1 MKVAGGERGE
11 KTKDIENQVDEDILR
26 KIISPKCPID
36 PYELLGLRN
45 FETKRIIPKE
55 EVGTPVQEF
64 FRHATIFLTGGTGFL
79 GQVLIEK
86 LLRCCPHIN
95 QIYVLVRVKRNRS
108 PADRFETILQD
119 PLFDRLRNEVP
130 NFREKI
136 NYVSGCVDQPLLGL
150 SEEDRSK
157 ISNDVNII
165 YHCAATVNFNEM
177 LAKAI
182 KVNTMGTRE
191 VIKVAR
197 DVKSLKALLYVST
210 AYSFCNHF
218 DVGEKL
224 YPMHVEPEAMIE
236 LVEQKSAAEL
246 ETEVAAYI
254 KDWPNTYVFSKAL
267 AEWLI
272 LKEVSDLPV
281 TIFRPSIVISTWK
294 EPLRGW
300 VNNMYGP
307 LGLFLGF
314 GLGILHIYD
323 GDLRDEIADM
333 VPVDM
338 VVNSLICATK
348 EVALNHKN
356 KSNLNEAVPI
366 YNYANGSQNQTT
378 WKYLV
383 NFCMDEVV
391 KYWGFS
397 NAIWYPS
404 YIPVTYRSL
413 YPIVNLFF
421 HRIPG
426 LLIDFI
432 CILTKREPVL
442 TKVYR
447 KLDQVR
453 DTLRYFRERKWLFQ
467 IDNVQSLW
475 KNLSPEDKEIFYFDM
490 KNINW
495 AEYSKF
501 YVLGARV
508 FLMKDDI
515 QTLPAARKKLT
526 RLYIIHQL
534 TKFIFYSLLT
544 LFGMY
549 MLFRFI
555 EYRVNDLILRCKQ

>member
-1 MKVAGGERGE
+1 MKVAGGEKGE
-11 KTKDIENQVDEDILR
+11 KTKDIENRDNEDMLR
-26 KIISPKCPID
+26 RIISPKYPIN

-45 FETKRIIPKE
+45 FKAPRIIPKE

-64 FRHATIFLTGGTGFL
+64 FRDATVFLTGGTGFL

-95 QIYVLVRVKRNRS
+95 QIYVLVRVKRNKS

-119 PLFDRLRNEVP
+119 SLFDKLRYEVP

-136 NYVSGCVDQPLLGL
+136 SYVSGCIDQPLLGL

-165 YHCAATVNFNEM
+165 YHCAATVKFNEM

-182 KVNTMGTRE
+182 KVNIMGTRE

-210 AYSFCNHF
+210 AYSFCNHI

-224 YPMHVEPEAMIE
+224 YPMHIEPEAMIE
-236 LVEQKSAAEL
+236 LVEQKSATEL
-246 ETEVAAYI
+246 ETEVATYI

-281 TIFRPSIVISTWK
+281 AILRPSQIISTWK

-307 LGLFLGF
+307 LGLLLGF
-314 GLGILHIYD
+314 GLGILHIYE
-323 GDLRDEIADM
+323 GDLRDETVDM

-348 EVALNHKN
+348 EVALNHKI

-366 YNYANGSQNQTT
+366 YNYANASQNPIT
-378 WKYLV
+378 WKYLSDI
-383 NFCMDEVV
+383 CMDEVV
-391 KYWGFS
+391 KHWGFS

-404 YIPVTYRSL
+404 FISLTCRSL
-413 YPIVNLFF
+413 YPIVNLFL

-432 CILTKREPVL
+432 CILTRKEPVL

-447 KLDQVR
+447 KLDQLR
-453 DTLRYFRERKWLFQ
+453 DILRYFRVRKWLFKT
-467 IDNVQSLW
+467 DNVQSLW
-475 KNLSPEDKEIFYFDM
+475 KNLSPEDKEIFYFDI
-490 KNINW
+490 KNVDW
-495 AEYSKF
+495 TEYF
-501 YVLGARV
+501 QCLVLGVRV

-515 QTLPAARKKLT
+515 QTLPAARKKVT

-549 MLFRFI
+549 MLIRFI
-555 EYRVNDLILRCKQ
+555 EYRVNDLILHSKQ

>member
-1 MKVAGGERGE
+1 MKVAGGEKGE
-11 KTKDIENQVDEDILR
+11 KTKDIENRDNEDMLR
-26 KIISPKCPID
+26 RIISPKYPID

-45 FETKRIIPKE
+45 FKAPRIIPKE

-64 FRHATIFLTGGTGFL
+64 FRDATVFLTGGTGFL

-95 QIYVLVRVKRNRS
+95 QIYVLVRVKRNKS

-119 PLFDRLRNEVP
+119 SLFDKLRYEVP

-136 NYVSGCVDQPLLGL
+136 SYVSGCIDQPLLGL

-165 YHCAATVNFNEM
+165 YHCAATVKFNEM

-182 KVNTMGTRE
+182 KVNIMGTRE

-210 AYSFCNHF
+210 AYSFCNHI

-224 YPMHVEPEAMIE
+224 YPMHIEPEAMIE
-236 LVEQKSAAEL
+236 LVEQKSATEL
-246 ETEVAAYI
+246 ETEVATYI

-281 TIFRPSIVISTWK
+281 AILRPSQIISTWK

-307 LGLFLGF
+307 LGLLLGF
-314 GLGILHIYD
+314 GLGILHIYE
-323 GDLRDEIADM
+323 GDLRDETVDM

-348 EVALNHKN
+348 EVALNHKI

-366 YNYANGSQNQTT
+366 YNYANASQNPIT
-378 WKYLV
+378 WKYISDI
-383 NFCMDEVV
+383 CMDEVV
-391 KYWGFS
+391 KHWGFS
-397 NAIWYPS
+397 NAI
-404 YIPVTYRSL
+404 
-413 YPIVNLFF
+413 
-421 HRIPG
+421 
-426 LLIDFI
+426 
-432 CILTKREPVL
+432 CL

-453 DTLRYFRERKWLFQ
+453 DILRYFRVRKWLFKT
-467 IDNVQSLW
+467 DNVQSLW
-475 KNLSPEDKEIFYFDM
+475 KNLSPEDKEIFYFDI
-490 KNINW
+490 KNMNW
-495 AEYSKF
+495 AEYLKC
-501 YVLGARV
+501 YVLGVRCKENPSSV
-508 FLMKDDI
+508 EQFNPQYKHHNNHRDI
-515 QTLPAARKKLT
+515 SALYLLLRQLDVRTPYHAARCSG
-526 RLYIIHQL
+526 R
-534 TKFIFYSLLT
+534 S
-544 LFGMY
+544 
-549 MLFRFI
+549 R
-555 EYRVNDLILRCKQ
+555 

>member
-1 MKVAGGERGE
+1 MKVAGIEKGE
-11 KTKDIENQVDEDILR
+11 KTKDIENRDNEVVLR
-26 KIISPKCPID
+26 RIISPKYPID
-36 PYELLGLRN
+36 PYELLGFRN
-45 FETKRIIPKE
+45 FKTPRIVPKE

-64 FRHATIFLTGGTGFL
+64 FRDATVFLTGGTGFL

-95 QIYVLVRVKRNRS
+95 QIYVLVRVKRNKS

-119 PLFDRLRNEVP
+119 SLFDRLKYEVP
-130 NFREKI
+130 NYREKI
-136 NYVSGCVDQPLLGL
+136 SYVSGCIDQPLLGL

-210 AYSFCNHF
+210 AYSFCNHI

-224 YPMHVEPEAMIE
+224 YPMHIEPEAMIE
-236 LVEQKSAAEL
+236 LVEQKSATEL

-254 KDWPNTYVFSKAL
+254 KGWPNTYVFSKAL

-281 TIFRPSIVISTWK
+281 AILRPSIVICTWK

-300 VNNMYGP
+300 INIMYGP

-314 GLGILHIYD
+314 GLGILHIHD
-323 GDLRDEIADM
+323 GDLRDETVDM

-348 EVALNHKN
+348 EIALNHKT
-356 KSNLNEAVPI
+356 KSNLNRAVPI
-366 YNYANGSQNQTT
+366 YNYANASQNPIT
-378 WKYLV
+378 WKYISDI
-383 NFCMDEVV
+383 CMDEVV
-391 KYWGFS
+391 KHWGFS

-404 YIPVTYRSL
+404 LNNLTCRSL
-413 YPIVNLFF
+413 YPILNLFL

-432 CILTKREPVL
+432 FILTKREPIL

-447 KLDQVR
+447 KLDQLR
-453 DTLRYFRERKWLFQ
+453 DILRYFRVRKWLFKT
-467 IDNVQSLW
+467 DNVQSLW
-475 KNLSPEDKEIFYFDM
+475 KNLSPEDKEIFYFDI
-490 KNINW
+490 KNVDW
-495 AEYSKF
+495 TEYF
-501 YVLGARV
+501 QCLVLGLRV

-515 QTLPAARKKLT
+515 QTLPAARKKVT

-549 MLFRFI
+549 MLIRFI
-555 EYRVNDLILRCKQ
+555 EYRVNDLILHSKQ